1 MRIGVRKAD
10 DHNGPIDDFLI
21 DIALFDL
28 ISRQVFCEPYCTVA
42 ILPLLTYWCFWVF
55 YNCIPNHR
63 HFAIIILAWGPAVLA
78 HLPPGAPS

>member
-28 ISRQVFCEPYCTVA
+28 DFRICSRATVA
-42 ILPLLTYWCFWVF
+42 ICDYPANWRCWCFQGVF
-55 YNCIPNHR
+55 PTPNHR
-63 HFAIIILAWGPAVLA
+63 HFAIIILAWGRQ
-78 HLPPGAPS
+78 S